1 MKKAKLVMLIYAI
14 AAIVSMMGMGVSVA
28 VMGVIGEK
36 YNTAGLIGLIV
47 CLIAMCY
54 IFMAGFKMKKKFREQ
69 GLL

>member
-1 MKKAKLVMLIYAI
+1 MNKAKLVMFIYALG
-14 AAIVSMMGMGVSVA
+14 AIVSMIGMGVSVA

-47 CLIAMCY
+47 CIIAMCY
-54 IFMAGFKMKKKFREQ
+54 IFMTGFKMKKKFREQ